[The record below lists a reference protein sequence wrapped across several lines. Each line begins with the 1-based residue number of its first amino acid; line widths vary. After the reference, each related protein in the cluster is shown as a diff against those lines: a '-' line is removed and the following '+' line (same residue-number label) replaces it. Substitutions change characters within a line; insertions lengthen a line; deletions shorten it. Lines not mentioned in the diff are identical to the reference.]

1 MWLMLSF
8 LFAGCTIRDVRP
20 GVDGVHM
27 VTFLTDEKQDSTRF
41 ALRQAKRYCKKEK
54 KGYAILSESFKY
66 ICDMPEEEYIRKK
79 KIAEAA
85 QMAGVA
91 TDISAEEN
99 SNADIIG
106 SAVAAGGAIADHAL
120 GDCYELRMTFKCQ

>member
-1 MWLMLSF
+1 MLLMLSI
-8 LFAGCTIRDVRP
+8 LFSGCTVRDVRP
-20 GVDGVHM
+20 GADGVHM
-27 VTFLTDEKQDSTRF
+27 VTFLTDEKQESTRF

-54 KGYAILSESFKY
+54 KGFAIMNENFKY

-85 QMAGVA
+85 QMAGAA
-91 TDISAEEN
+91 TDITAEDN
-99 SNADIIG
+99 SNADILG

-120 GDCYELRMTFKCQ
+120 GDCYELKMTFQCL